1 LKLVRAAVFTE
12 PDDQSAWI
20 YRRWVVDRAGA
31 LLRRGGGDAEAAV
44 NALEKDVA
52 QLEALEAAEPRC
64 KWPVEA
70 RARTLGVLRAAG
82 RGGAAADAEGELAA
96 LYAKLEAL
104 DPRHAQ
110 YWRHALACAS
120 AAAPSEAAP

>member
-1 LKLVRAAVFTE
+1 MRAAVFTE

-20 YRRWVVDRAGA
+20 YRRWVVGCAGA
-31 LLRRGGGDAEAAV
+31 LLCAGGSEADAAAR
-44 NALEKDVA
+44 ALEEDVA
-52 QLEALEAAEPRC
+52 ELPALEAAEPSC

-82 RGGAAADAEGELAA
+82 RGGADEAQLAA
-96 LYAKLEAL
+96 LYAQLEGM

-110 YWRHALACAS
+110 YWRHARAG
-120 AAAPSEAAP
+120 AAPKAQGEGTQ